1 MTVFDPN
8 QQVLEA
14 LAAGVSEKQIR
25 QELKDY
31 QSIPDEVAR
40 RLIQDAKQKNPEVMA
55 RRESSLRGI
64 RAHQKGNWLLTM
76 GSGVGLLALGVV
88 VTIIG
93 IALSSPGGMYAAG
106 GGAILGGLALL
117 GKGLYHRI
125 RG

>member
-1 MTVFDPN
+1 MSVSDPS
-8 QQVLEA
+8 QQVIEA
-14 LAAGVSEKQIR
+14 LAGGVSEKQIR
-25 QELKDY
+25 KELEEY
-31 QSIPDEVAR
+31 QSIPDGVAR
-40 RLIQDAKQKNPEVMA
+40 RLIADAKKNPEVMA

-64 RAHQKGNWLLTM
+64 RAHQKRNWLLTM
-76 GSGVGLLALGVV
+76 ASGAGLLAVGIV